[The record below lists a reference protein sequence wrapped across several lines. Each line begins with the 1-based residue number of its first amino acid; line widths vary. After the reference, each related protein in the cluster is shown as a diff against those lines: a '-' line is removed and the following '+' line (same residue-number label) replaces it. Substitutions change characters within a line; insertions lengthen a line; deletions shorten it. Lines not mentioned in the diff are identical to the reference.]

1 MKASAPK
8 YMKKYLLILKNE
20 FQRHLAY
27 RANIASYSVGH
38 IFEVASQVVVWTVIF
53 QNASIIKGYTYDEM
67 ITYIVIGWFILF
79 ATSNYGFEE
88 KIAKDIHQ
96 GTLSNFITKPVSYLR
111 YMASVSIGRI
121 VFAFVVVVGIETVLI
136 WLMRDHLILNTQPLV
151 LLLLLAMIATA
162 YFIRL
167 FFSVMIGLLAFW
179 LVEISGTYFSLNIIS
194 KFLSGAYFPMGLLPA
209 AFLKTSMF
217 FPFIYTFFIPIQLYL
232 GKITPKEGLYGLVT
246 EFVWLAILYAGIKTV
261 WHFGLKRYEGV
272 GI

>member
-1 MKASAPK
+1 
-8 YMKKYLLILKNE
+8 MKKYITILKNE

-27 RANIASYSVGH
+27 RANIASYSLGH
-38 IFEVASQVVVWTVIF
+38 IFEVVSQVVVWTVIF
-53 QNASIIKGYTYDEM
+53 QNADIIKGYTYDEM
-67 ITYIVIGWFILF
+67 ITYVVIGWFILF

-96 GTLSNFITKPVSYLR
+96 GTLSNFITKPISYLR

-136 WLMRDHLILNTQPLV
+136 WLMRDHIIFNRDPAV
-151 LLLLLAMIATA
+151 LLLLLCMVGAA

-167 FFSVMIGLLAFW
+167 FFSVIIGLFAFW
-179 LVEISGTYFSLNIIS
+179 IVEISGTYFSLNIIS

-209 AFLKTSMF
+209 AFVRVSMF
-217 FPFIYTFFIPIQLYL
+217 FPFVYTFFIPIQLYL
-232 GKITPKEGLYGLVT
+232 GKITLLDGLYGLGA
-246 EFVWLAILYAGIKTV
+246 ELIWLALLYGGIKAV
-261 WHFGLKRYEGV
+261 WHYGLKRYEGV

>member
-1 MKASAPK
+1 MAHKH
-8 YMKKYLLILKNE
+8 MKKYILIIRNE

-27 RANIASYSVGH
+27 RANITAHSLGH
-38 IFEVASQVVVWTVIF
+38 IFEVAAQVVVWSVIF
-53 QNASIIKGYTYDEM
+53 QSTNIIKGYTYDEM
-67 ITYIVIGWFILF
+67 ITYVVIGWFILF

-96 GTLSNFITKPVSYLR
+96 GTLSNFITKPISYLR

-136 WLMRDHLILNTQPLV
+136 WLMRDHIILNTQPAV
-151 LLLLLAMIATA
+151 LLLLLAMVAAA

-167 FFSVMIGLLAFW
+167 FFSVIIGLFAFW
-179 LVEISGTYFSLNIIS
+179 IVEISGTYFSLNIIS

-209 AFLKTSMF
+209 AFVKISLF
-217 FPFIYTFFIPIQLYL
+217 FPFVYTFYIPIQLYL
-232 GKITPKEGLYGLVT
+232 GKIPLKEGLYGLAA
-246 EFVWLAILYAGIKTV
+246 EFVWLVILYAAIKAV
-261 WHFGLKRYEGV
+261 WHYGLKRYEGV

>member
-1 MKASAPK
+1 
-8 YMKKYLLILKNE
+8 MKKYLLILKNE

-27 RANIASYSVGH
+27 RANIASYSLGH

-53 QNASIIKGYTYDEM
+53 QNADIIKGYTYDEM
-67 ITYIVIGWFILF
+67 ITYVVIGWFILF

-96 GTLSNFITKPVSYLR
+96 GTLSNFITKPISYLR

-121 VFAFVVVVGIETVLI
+121 VFAFIVVVGIETVLI
-136 WLMRDHLILNTQPLV
+136 WLLRDHVILNTQPLV
-151 LLLLLAMIATA
+151 LLLLSAMVAAA

-167 FFSVMIGLLAFW
+167 FFSVIIGLFAFW
-179 LVEISGTYFSLNIIS
+179 IVEISGTYFSLNIIS

-209 AFLKTSMF
+209 SFLKASLF
-217 FPFIYTFFIPIQLYL
+217 FPFVYTFYIPIQLYL
-232 GKITPKEGLYGLVT
+232 GKIPLRDGLYGLAT
-246 EFVWLAILYAGIKTV
+246 ELLWLGILYAVIKAV